1 MTIMGGTSPV
11 TTPGALKPARPDAP
25 GRPGRPAVPVRRKIW
40 NAIFWGGRRAASWSF
55 FGPSPRSLTNSPA
68 GYLTYPVRRFYLSP
82 YKEQRYL
89 AHDAG
94 RLLFAPVLIVIIL
107 GRALVSVYRRHA
119 E

>member
-1 MTIMGGTSPV
+1 MTSMGGTSPV

-25 GRPGRPAVPVRRKIW
+25 GRPAVPVRRKVW
-40 NAIFWGGRRAASWSF
+40 NAIFWGGRLAASGSLF
-55 FGPSPRSLTNSPA
+55 DPSLRSLTNSPA
-68 GYLTYPVRRFYLSP
+68 GYLTYRVRRFHLSP

-89 AHDAG
+89 THDAA